1 MKRSFDIFFGLIFL
15 FIFIIPFILIS
26 ILIKIDS
33 SGPIFFYSKRIGRNN
48 KIFYMPKFRTMKINT
63 PNLASDKL
71 KNPNRYLTK
80 VGIILRKYS
89 LDETPQILS
98 ILLGKMSLVGPR
110 PALFNQYTLIN
121 KRKKLKI
128 SILRPGL
135 TGLAQINGRDS
146 ISLKKKIFY
155 DYEYLKNN
163 NLYYDLKILTKTIL
177 VVLKR
182 KDISH

>member
-80 VGIILRKYS
+80 VGITLRKYS

-110 PALFNQYTLIN
+110 PMEQ
-121 KRKKLKI
+121 
-128 SILRPGL
+128 
-135 TGLAQINGRDS
+135 
-146 ISLKKKIFY
+146 
-155 DYEYLKNN
+155 
-163 NLYYDLKILTKTIL
+163 LYCMI
-177 VVLKR
+177 
-182 KDISH
+182 